1 MQRKVFTPVFPT
13 REAGLPATPGQPT
26 TTDETDATAVLRRLG
41 ACELRSAF
49 AQAVFKHMRKN
60 FRSESEFRK
69 TVGMWV
75 AHDIATD
82 VHLRMQMQ
90 SLGYQPRLRG
100 YTLPQ
105 RLALVR
111 FYMQKGVLS
120 PKGGGVSV

>member
-1 MQRKVFTPVFPT
+1 MQRKVFTPTFPVE
-13 REAGLPATPGQPT
+13 EAPAPAPSGHS
-26 TTDETDATAVLRRLG
+26 DSINEADATAVLRRLG

-60 FRSESEFRK
+60 FQSESDFRK

-90 SLGYQPRLRG
+90 SLGYQPRQRG

-111 FYMQKGVLS
+111 FYLQNGVLEMKS
-120 PKGGGVSV
+120 EE

>member
-1 MQRKVFTPVFPT
+1 MQRKVFTPVFPV
-13 REAGLPATPGQPT
+13 REAQASVPSGHSISINEADT
-26 TTDETDATAVLRRLG
+26 TAMLRRLG

-60 FRSESEFRK
+60 FQSESEFCK

-75 AHDIATD
+75 SNDIATD

-90 SLGYQPRLRG
+90 SLGYRPRQRG

-111 FYMQKGVLS
+111 FYMQNRVL
-120 PKGGGVSV
+120 V